1 MKKERDAV
9 QLIQRLLNNLGREA
23 RVYEDVEPIDREHDE
38 IVLEMRR
45 LVESAAAAPQPP
57 VGEHWEV
64 LAYLVK
70 DARDGQFSAHRRD
83 PRDWAHGYPVT
94 ELVDRQHVTA
104 RDQQLTALQARIAE
118 LEAALKSACAP
129 FPGYP
134 ARHPDEARAQQ
145 VTK

>member
-57 VGEHWEV
+57 VGGNPVKRWEPRNTIV
-64 LAYLVK
+64 GY
-70 DARDGQFSAHRRD
+70 DME
-83 PRDWAHGYPVT
+83 PRDDGSFVLY
-94 ELVDRQHVTA
+94 EEVTA
-104 RDQQLTALQARIAE
+104 RDQQITALQARIKQ
-118 LEAALKSACAP
+118 LEGGQP
-129 FPGYP
+129 
-134 ARHPDEARAQQ
+134 
-145 VTK
+145 